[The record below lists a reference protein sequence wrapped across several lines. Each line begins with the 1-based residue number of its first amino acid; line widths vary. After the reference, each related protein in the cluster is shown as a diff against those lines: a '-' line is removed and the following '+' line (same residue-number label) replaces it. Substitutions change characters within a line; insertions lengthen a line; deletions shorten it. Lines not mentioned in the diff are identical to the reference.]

1 MHLQERVTSAV
12 LLVLH
17 PIISGQMSPMQ
28 MSPGNS
34 GPPLTPRGI
43 SFLQP
48 GRQGSFQVFLSVDTV
63 TAEAQTGGQQQHRT
77 DRFSSS
83 DSVPHSCPLLTQR
96 SNKSPEHY
104 GSTEARFPN
113 LPTADSSG
121 RSWQEPFSPGSG
133 ILLRREAVTK
143 IKTRKLT

>member
-12 LLVLH
+12 LLALH

-34 GPPLTPRGI
+34 GPPLTPRGMPV
-43 SFLQP
+43 LQP
-48 GRQGSFQVFLSVDTV
+48 GKQGLFRVFLSVDTV
-63 TAEAQTGGQQQHRT
+63 TADAQTGGQQQHRM
-77 DRFSSS
+77 DRFSLSNS
-83 DSVPHSCPLLTQR
+83 IPHACPLLTQR
-96 SNKSPEHY
+96 SNMSPEHY

-121 RSWQEPFSPGSG
+121 RSWQEPFSPGSR